1 MRRTA
6 RRRAQRGSH
15 SLRCTERGRL
25 GRRTSALGLAARA
38 EGGVGEAQQV
48 ESADAVVSEARI
60 YISKLRGRFVVK
72 ILGDVVVVCS
82 GCFQHMAS

>member
-1 MRRTA
+1 M
-6 RRRAQRGSH
+6 
-15 SLRCTERGRL
+15 
-25 GRRTSALGLAARA
+25 
-38 EGGVGEAQQV
+38 GEAQQV